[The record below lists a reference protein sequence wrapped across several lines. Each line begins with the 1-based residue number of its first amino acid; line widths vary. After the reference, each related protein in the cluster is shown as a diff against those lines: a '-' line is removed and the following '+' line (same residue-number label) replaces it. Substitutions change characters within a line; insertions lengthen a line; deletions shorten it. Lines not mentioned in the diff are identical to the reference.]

1 VPVYIIVH
9 IYVNK
14 NVCLSGHLDNL
25 IDLAEELDILREPN
39 DIEPNEAGGIEPALL
54 HSSNSLVAASGRGYQ
69 HECHAEGLQWLRLLV
84 WKEGLRAVV
93 YVGCWHRLTEV
104 WEFAT

>member
-1 VPVYIIVH
+1 MVH

-54 HSSNSLVAASGRGYQ
+54 HSASVLVAAMVGDNSLSLMQKDGSSCGGWSGRK
-69 HECHAEGLQWLRLLV
+69 A
-84 WKEGLRAVV
+84 
-93 YVGCWHRLTEV
+93 
-104 WEFAT
+104 